1 MAFYFYNILNGKE
14 YTFNYDVNRSTK
26 ITNVMQCITAIM
38 PFSIFSKRRTAKKNY
53 CKFGIARSSDST
65 LFAKILL
72 LTCVDKDRVVSR
84 LPFWLSEISWFCRIL
99 SNEHNSHSDF
109 SKPKMANLALLYSLW
124 HSFQPSLAFSKAP
137 ESCSYSSQVGLG
149 YCFFFD
155 I

>member
-72 LTCVDKDRVVSR
+72 LTCVDKYRVVSR

-99 SNEHNSHSDF
+99 SNGHNSHSDF
-109 SKPKMANLALLYSLW
+109 SKPKMANLALLYSLC

-137 ESCSYSSQVGLG
+137 QKVVH
-149 YCFFFD
+149 
-155 I
+155 IRVK